1 MLGSV
6 YSIANPNT
14 SGSLLNAVTSLA
26 RLIGFDGAVTPVAS
40 EGLYTIEA
48 MDRAALERELLGS
61 APTVLAAEAALHA
74 AQAQVAVTRAQYMP
88 SVTASYSRSYSG
100 ATFDALNPSWSAR
113 LALSWNLFNGFTRET
128 GVARVNASRDAAD
141 ARLADSRRQ
150 AAASLTQFINSLEAA
165 QARIAI
171 GVTSTVAAQEDL
183 RVQNERYRL
192 GAATIVEV
200 LASQV
205 SLDQAE
211 VDLVQARLDFLVA
224 RAQLEALLGRAL

>member
-1 MLGSV
+1 M
-6 YSIANPNT
+6 
-14 SGSLLNAVTSLA
+14 
-26 RLIGFDGAVTPVAS
+26 
-40 EGLYTIEA
+40 
-48 MDRAALERELLGS
+48 AAL
-61 APTVLAAEAALHA
+61 
-74 AQAQVAVTRAQYMP
+74 TRA
-88 SVTASYSRSYSG
+88 
-100 ATFDALNPSWSAR
+100 WSAR
-113 LALSWNLFNGFTRET
+113 LALWWSLFNGFTRET